1 MQDTISIDTKRKN
14 ILEIKLNNK
23 DFFKQKR
30 FVQMPA
36 VRFVKNRNY
45 EEEEYQDIYESCSDA
60 HLRLSQAW
68 STTFSV

>member
-1 MQDTISIDTKRKN
+1 MQDTVSIDTKRKN

-36 VRFVKNRNY
+36 VRFVKSRNY
-45 EEEEYQDIYESCSDA
+45 E
-60 HLRLSQAW
+60 
-68 STTFSV
+68 